1 MLKIDLHVE
10 HESKINLRL
19 VKKILYLI
27 LEMAHYI
34 K

>member
-10 HESKINLRL
+10 HESKISLRL
-19 VKKILYLI
+19 AKKILHLI
-27 LEMAHYI
+27 LEMARYL

>member
-10 HESKINLRL
+10 HESKINFQLL
-19 VKKILYLI
+19 GKILHLI
-27 LEMAHYI
+27 LEMARYI